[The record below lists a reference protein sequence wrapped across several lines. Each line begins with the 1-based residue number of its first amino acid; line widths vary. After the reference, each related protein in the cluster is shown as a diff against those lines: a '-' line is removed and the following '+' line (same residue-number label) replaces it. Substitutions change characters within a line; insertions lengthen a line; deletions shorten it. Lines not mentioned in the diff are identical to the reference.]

1 MKYAIVTL
9 TPSLQAVAFT
19 SDYTQ
24 ASTLAGNK
32 FRAMYVSE
40 YKELK
45 GLQGGY
51 IMDDLS
57 KYTGYSDDLDQFSD
71 TYNGI
76 KDYSNNDNK

>member
-24 ASTLAGNK
+24 ASNMSGNT
-32 FRAMYVSE
+32 FRIMYVSE

-45 GLQGGY
+45 GL
-51 IMDDLS
+51 
-57 KYTGYSDDLDQFSD
+57 
-71 TYNGI
+71 
-76 KDYSNNDNK
+76 

>member
-24 ASTLAGNK
+24 ASNLAGNT
-32 FRAMYVSE
+32 FRVMYVSE

-45 GLQGGY
+45 GLQGAY

-57 KYTGYSDDLDQFSD
+57 KYTGYSDDLDQFND

-76 KDYSNNDNK
+76 EDNSNK